1 MEGWFGIG
9 IVFDC
14 GVDVFV
20 FGGVIDCHGHGE
32 AVLGEFS
39 GVFAIGVW
47 FEDWGGGCV
56 FASVEGIVIALDEEG
71 WLLLAL
77 VGSVIV
83 IGVEVLF
90 NDNGIIVVTRV
101 GKFCLALVN
110 CKGSLLVDV
119 CLATRLLLL
128 LCGIWVETEGGYLLE
143 AWSVK

>member
-1 MEGWFGIG
+1 M
-9 IVFDC
+9 
-14 GVDVFV
+14 
-20 FGGVIDCHGHGE
+20 
-32 AVLGEFS
+32 GEFS
-39 GVFAIGVW
+39 GVCAVGVW
-47 FEDWGGGCV
+47 FEDWGGGGV

-110 CKGSLLVDV
+110 CKGSLLVSF

-128 LCGIWVETEGGYLLE
+128 LCGIWVETEGGYVLE